1 MLTIIDMCG
10 DCAVRDEG
18 DALAKT
24 DLRTIDRLALGA
36 IAALGMLWIAFNAYF
51 GYRSLHQKLAEGI
64 YSFDLGLLGEQFELA
79 PPTTGTGTVTIV
91 GVSTAWANITGLSDD
106 LVTKLWIQHLLGFFL
121 IAVLASSVI
130 YLCIRLLV
138 GKPFA
143 RSLTA
148 AAVTVSLT
156 LIFVGSAVDVMG
168 EVIRNQVQ
176 FEALGDGIPEAPYSG
191 GSSFSFPG
199 GYLLAGLAV
208 AAVAV
213 AFRIGDR
220 LSRDTKGLV

>member
-1 MLTIIDMCG
+1 M
-10 DCAVRDEG
+10 
-18 DALAKT
+18 AKS

-36 IAALGMLWIAFNAYF
+36 IAALGMLWIAFNVYF

-64 YSFDLGLLGEQFELA
+64 YSVDLTLLGDQFELA
-79 PPTTGTGTVTIV
+79 PPTTGTGTVTDVTV
-91 GVSTAWANITGLSDD
+91 GSAWGNITDLSDD
-106 LVTKLWIQHLLGFFL
+106 LVAKLWIHHLLGFL
-121 IAVLASSVI
+121 LTAVLASAVI
-130 YLCIRLLV
+130 YLCVRLLA
-138 GKPFA
+138 GQPFA

-156 LIFVGSAVDVMG
+156 LIFVGSATDVLG
-168 EVIRNQVQ
+168 EIIRNQVQ
-176 FEALGDGIPEAPYSG
+176 FEAIGDGIPEAPYAG
-191 GSSFSFPG
+191 GSGFSFPG

-220 LSRDTKGLV
+220 LSLDSKGLV